1 MQRILVLTK
10 PIWTLYVLGF
20 PAGGGKSV
28 METGGFRRADFS
40 PRQGTLLEIW
50 PVGARPRTL
59 LVP

>member
-1 MQRILVLTK
+1 MQKILPLTK
-10 PIWTLYVLGF
+10 PRWTLYVLGF

-28 METGGFRRADFS
+28 METGWFRRADFS
-40 PRQGTLLEIW
+40 PVEERLEIW